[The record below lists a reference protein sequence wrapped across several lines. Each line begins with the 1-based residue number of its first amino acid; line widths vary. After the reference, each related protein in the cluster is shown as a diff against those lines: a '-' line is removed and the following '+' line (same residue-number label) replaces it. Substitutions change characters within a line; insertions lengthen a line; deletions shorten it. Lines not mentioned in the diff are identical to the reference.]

1 MIYHKLSLSEIS
13 HCLIF
18 PKYKSKLGNHGNY
31 IAFKL
36 KFVISSSVS
45 LCLSQSKLG
54 VLFVS
59 LGHGVFSSSFNRI
72 DKNRYCLITNPN
84 FFFEFLRF
92 FVFSHF
98 LVDFHRIS
106 LIFLSHISQKTQK
119 LVVSSHFDSVAE
131 LGFQFRGGKIRSQ

>member
-1 MIYHKLSLSEIS
+1 MKKKFKKILKKNKRTLGLSYITSSLSEIS

-36 KFVISSSVS
+36 KFVISSSVARCS
-45 LCLSQSKLG
+45 LSD
-54 VLFVS
+54 FVS

-84 FFFEFLRF
+84 FSLFSPTFSSIFTAFLWFSFRTFLRKLKNWW
-92 FVFSHF
+92 SP
-98 LVDFHRIS
+98 LIS
-106 LIFLSHISQKTQK
+106 TQW
-119 LVVSSHFDSVAE
+119 
-131 LGFQFRGGKIRSQ
+131 RS